1 MVKKHEPTAVI
12 TDLSMPGMTGLELL
26 DELIAE
32 RPGLPVVLMTAY
44 GGVNDAVSAMKAG
57 AFDFIQKP
65 FEGDALLSV
74 MKRAVAA
81 AEAPA
86 MPAAAPAPRTVSE
99 KRPEA
104 PRSADSIK
112 GDPLASIVGDSAAMQ
127 RVKQQLV
134 PVAASDATVLIQGE
148 SGTGKEVVARACHAA
163 SPRRDKV
170 MLCLNCAALSSSLL
184 ESELFGHEHGAFT
197 GADAERKGRFEMA
210 DGGTLFLDEVSE
222 IDPTLQAK
230 LLRVLQEGQFERVGS
245 SVTRT
250 VDVRVIAT
258 SNRDLTRSVADGSFR
273 QDLYYRLNVLPV
285 VLPPLRERGGDVPA
299 LAAHFLR
306 GIAQRSGSTP
316 KRLTPDAAALLAVHG
331 WPGNVRELQN
341 LCERAAVLGGD
352 HLDAKLFGPWLD
364 TASARSP
371 APEAP
376 PRPAPARRNRRALRP
391 RKRSAAPPCRPPTS
405 TTSARSSTR
414 TSRSRSRPSA
424 CPWRS
429 PASRSARPKTH
440 VTMSPPSAR
449 STRSNAK
456 RSSLPSP
463 TSTATAPAP
472 LRRWASASAPWASS
486 SRSGKR
492 RTSFRPGCR
501 SPGRSRN
508 HRQTQLNR
516 EKELVNQRALHK
528 PGARVPVGRRGSASL
543 IHRGTEAQR
552 HRGRQ
557 KQGGGA
563 CSVKNPR
570 IVDPPVR
577 FERWSAD
584 SLQPS
589 PRANAAEMS
598 SDRSRPC
605 LLTSCP
611 SLCLCASASLWISEA
626 LPEQRL
632 DEADWHRRC

>member
-1 MVKKHEPTAVI
+1 MAQKLLVVDDKQMMRDSVAAILQRAGFLVVTAPDGATAKKMVKKHEPTAVI

-99 KRPEA
+99 KSPEA
-104 PRSADSIK
+104 PRSADSK
-112 GDPLASIVGDSAAMQ
+112 RGDPLASIVGDSAAMQ
-127 RVKQQLV
+127 RVKKQLV

-184 ESELFGHEHGAFT
+184 ESELFGHERGAFT

-245 SVTRT
+245 STTRT

-316 KRLTPDAAALLAVHG
+316 KRLTPDAAALLSVHG

-352 HLDAKLFGPWLD
+352 HLDAKLFSPWLNA
-364 TASARSP
+364 ASSGSP
-371 APEAP
+371 APEAS
-376 PRPAPARRNRRALRP
+376 PRPAPASETGALTPAKAIGSPALQAPDLDHLRP
-391 RKRSAAPPCRPPTS
+391 VEHPHQPLSLPPIGVPADGEREQE
-405 TTSARSSTR
+405 A
-414 TSRSRSRPSA
+414 A
-424 CPWRS
+424 CP
-429 PASRSARPKTH
+429 PADECRDEPAVRPLDEIEREKILAALAH
-440 VTMSPPSAR
+440 FDGNR
-449 STRSNAK
+449 TRA
-456 RSSLPSP
+456 
-463 TSTATAPAP
+463 
-472 LRRWASASAPWASS
+472 ASAL
-486 SRSGKR
+486 GIGL
-492 RTSFRPGCR
+492 RTLGVK
-501 SPGRSRN
+501 
-508 HRQTQLNR
+508 LKKW
-516 EKELVNQRALHK
+516 KEENLVPA
-528 PGARVPVGRRGSASL
+528 G
-543 IHRGTEAQR
+543 I
-552 HRGRQ
+552 
-557 KQGGGA
+557 
-563 CSVKNPR
+563 
-570 IVDPPVR
+570 
-577 FERWSAD
+577 
-584 SLQPS
+584 
-589 PRANAAEMS
+589 
-598 SDRSRPC
+598 
-605 LLTSCP
+605 
-611 SLCLCASASLWISEA
+611 
-626 LPEQRL
+626 
-632 DEADWHRRC
+632 

>member
-1 MVKKHEPTAVI
+1 MAQKLLVVDDKQMMRDSVAAILQRAGFLVVTAPDGATAKKMVKKHEPTAVI

-86 MPAAAPAPRTVSE
+86 APAPAAAPRTVSE
-99 KRPEA
+99 KSPEA
-104 PRSADSIK
+104 SRSADPKK
-112 GDPLASIVGDSAAMQ
+112 GDPLAAIVGDSAAMQ
-127 RVKQQLV
+127 RVKKQLV

-163 SPRRDKV
+163 SPRRDSV

-184 ESELFGHEHGAFT
+184 ESELFGHEKGAFT

-245 SVTRT
+245 STTRT

-316 KRLTPDAAALLAVHG
+316 KRLTPDAAALLSVHG

-352 HLDAKLFGPWLD
+352 HLDAKLFAPWLD
-364 TASARSP
+364 AASGGSP

-376 PRPAPARRNRRALRP
+376 PRPAPASEPGALTPAKALGSPALQAPDLDHLRP
-391 RKRSAAPPCRPPTS
+391 VEHPHQPLTLPPVGVPVEVDCEPQCPPAEECDEPAVRPLDEIEREKILAALAHFDGNR
-405 TTSARSSTR
+405 TR
-414 TSRSRSRPSA
+414 A
-424 CPWRS
+424 
-429 PASRSARPKTH
+429 
-440 VTMSPPSAR
+440 
-449 STRSNAK
+449 
-456 RSSLPSP
+456 
-463 TSTATAPAP
+463 
-472 LRRWASASAPWASS
+472 ASAL
-486 SRSGKR
+486 GIGL
-492 RTSFRPGCR
+492 RTLGVK
-501 SPGRSRN
+501 
-508 HRQTQLNR
+508 LKKW
-516 EKELVNQRALHK
+516 KEENLVPA
-528 PGARVPVGRRGSASL
+528 GV
-543 IHRGTEAQR
+543 
-552 HRGRQ
+552 
-557 KQGGGA
+557 
-563 CSVKNPR
+563 
-570 IVDPPVR
+570 
-577 FERWSAD
+577 
-584 SLQPS
+584 
-589 PRANAAEMS
+589 
-598 SDRSRPC
+598 
-605 LLTSCP
+605 
-611 SLCLCASASLWISEA
+611 
-626 LPEQRL
+626 
-632 DEADWHRRC
+632 